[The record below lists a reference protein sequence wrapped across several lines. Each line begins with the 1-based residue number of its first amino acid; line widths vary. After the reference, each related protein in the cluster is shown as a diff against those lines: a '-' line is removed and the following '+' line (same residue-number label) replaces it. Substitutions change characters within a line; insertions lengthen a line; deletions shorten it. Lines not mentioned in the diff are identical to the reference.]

1 MDLSYLGLVVSFI
14 MSLYLFIVAFIEAL
28 NISNNEEGK
37 VRGGTLI
44 MSLTLAFVFSGFT
57 YIFNF

>member
-1 MDLSYLGLVVSFI
+1 MDFSFVGLAVSFI
-14 MSLYLFIVAFIEAL
+14 MSLYLFSVAFLEAI

-57 YIFNF
+57 YLFNF